1 MKLLQ
6 ALKEKQKVGQ
16 ALLAVNFYN
25 METLLSICRAARR
38 QSSPIILQTSPSTLK
53 YTGLSVAVAMA
64 RAAASQEGVQAWL
77 HLDHCHD
84 SDLIQQCID
93 AGYDSVMIDASEQDI
108 DNNIKLTRQAIE
120 MARPAGVCVEAELGY
135 IPKLEQ
141 SALTSDGMT
150 TPEEAQRFVE
160 ATEVDMLAV
169 SIGSAHGFYK
179 EEPDL
184 DFTRLK
190 TIRNVVEIPL
200 VLHGGSGLSAQ
211 QWKRAIELGIV
222 KVNFATEV
230 KDTFMQRLKQTL
242 EESNNIDL
250 RKVFPPAMKA
260 VEELV
265 SKKMLLCSNKPAPSS
280 LKTSGL

>member
-6 ALKEKQKVGQ
+6 ALKEKQKAGQ

-38 QSSPIILQTSPSTLK
+38 QASPIILQTSPSTVE

-64 RAAASQEGVQAWL
+64 RAAALQENVQAWL

-84 SDLIQQCID
+84 LELINRCIE

-108 DNNIKLTRQAIE
+108 EHNIKLTQEVIE

-141 SALTSDGMT
+141 SDLTSAGMT

-184 DFTRLK
+184 DLTRLK
-190 TIRNVVEIPL
+190 AIRNVVEIPL

-211 QWKRAIELGIV
+211 QWKKAIELGIV
-222 KVNFATEV
+222 KVNLATEV
-230 KDTFMQRLKQTL
+230 KDTFMRGLKQEL

-250 RKVFPPAMKA
+250 RKVFPPAMKG

-265 SKKMLLCSNKPAPSS
+265 AKRMSLCSN
-280 LKTSGL
+280 